1 MASLGVE
8 NLVGALILLL
18 LPFVVIWLWDVWDE
32 WKIDKNEDE
41 ETLLLTG
48 ELSEGM
54 TRDGEITT
62 RWNWN

>member
-1 MASLGVE
+1 MAILE
-8 NLVGALILLL
+8 VGSVTWALILL
-18 LPFVVIWLWDVWDE
+18 LPFVVIWLWNAWDE

-62 RWNWN
+62 RWN